1 MKQLLFFYFF
11 SSLGNILFHLITSYF
26 YSDIQELK
34 FGFPIAMFFVLLFYS
49 PLCTIFAYIYKIYKI
64 NTQIMKHP
72 LLYSLFPFILTYIIK
87 YVSDI
92 SIVFRDKMI
101 IIIFVSENIFIII
114 WFIYQYCKKKVK
126 YKNQQ

>member
-1 MKQLLFFYFF
+1 
-11 SSLGNILFHLITSYF
+11 
-26 YSDIQELK
+26 
-34 FGFPIAMFFVLLFYS
+34 MFFVLLFYS